1 MSGGGPLGG
10 PPLGS
15 GPMVSWLTTREQ
27 LPGVGTDQLGEFER
41 SLVQQNIKAVG
52 GPDEGTHT
60 FYDPRNQRSGQKG
73 PNA

>member
-1 MSGGGPLGG
+1 MPGSPLGG

-15 GPMVSWLTTREQ
+15 GPMVSWLTKREM

-41 SLVQQNIKAVG
+41 SLVQQNIKVVDG
-52 GPDEGTHT
+52 LDKGTHT